1 MSFKQTKFHE
11 SLDRASQ
18 VPGGSDR
25 AFGFIMASACAIIS
39 ALSYLLDAT
48 SWPLWLGIAAAL
60 TLFAWMQPKLLA
72 PLNRLWSKLS
82 VLLHRLV
89 TPVIMG
95 LVFFLIITPAGLGLR
110 VMRGRPLELGFEPRR
125 SSYWITLNK
134 NSRQISP
141 NAKQY

>member
-1 MSFKQTKFHE
+1 MSFKQTNFHE

-25 AFGFIMASACAIIS
+25 AFGFIMASACAIIA
-39 ALSYLLDAT
+39 ALSYLLNAT
-48 SWPLWLGIAAAL
+48 LWPLWLGIAATL
-60 TLFAWMQPKLLA
+60 TLFAWLQPKLLA

-89 TPVIMG
+89 TPVIMCF
-95 LVFFLIITPAGLGLR
+95 VFFLIITPVGLGLR
-110 VMRGRPLELGFEPRR
+110 AMRSRPLELGFEPRK
-125 SSYWITLNK
+125 SSYWITLKRNP
-134 NSRQISP
+134 RQVSP